1 MDQEDFVETYGFSTD
16 DLNQLLERKQYRQLR
31 EKVNDLNEAD
41 TAEYLEELPDEKR
54 LLVFRMLQKDKASD
68 VFAFLPPDIQK
79 IIIDSFT
86 DTELRNIVEDL
97 YVDDAVD
104 MLEELPASVVRRVLK
119 NAPHHAEEHTSEL
132 QSQFHLVCRL
142 LLEKK
147 NVLLHLPRLQLET
160 LQLGHRNL
168 DRHILLRFIRI
179 HIRFLRT
186 DLVPDFL
193 VIAHTAVPMLQI
205 LIA

>member
-86 DTELRNIVEDL
+86 DPNNVVMGRILDL
-97 YVDDAVD
+97 QSDWQYG
-104 MLEELPASVVRRVLK
+104 PASAMAWVYFLCVIVALGIVSLIISRRVYYY
-119 NAPHHAEEHTSEL
+119 E
-132 QSQFHLVCRL
+132 
-142 LLEKK
+142 
-147 NVLLHLPRLQLET
+147 
-160 LQLGHRNL
+160 
-168 DRHILLRFIRI
+168 
-179 HIRFLRT
+179 
-186 DLVPDFL
+186 
-193 VIAHTAVPMLQI
+193 
-205 LIA
+205 

>member
-104 MLEELPASVVRRVLK
+104 MLEELPATIVRRTLFRVRFYAGTG
-119 NAPHHAEEHTSEL
+119 APCAPYAGDGAH
-132 QSQFHLVCRL
+132 VCGL
-142 LLEKK
+142 
-147 NVLLHLPRLQLET
+147 
-160 LQLGHRNL
+160 
-168 DRHILLRFIRI
+168 
-179 HIRFLRT
+179 
-186 DLVPDFL
+186 
-193 VIAHTAVPMLQI
+193 
-205 LIA
+205 